1 MKLLIDENLSPTLVQ
16 HLAEVGAA
24 AVHVAH
30 CGLSGASD
38 PVVWRYAFKHD
49 QVVVTSN
56 VADFLH
62 LAGDVDLHPGVIIL
76 RAGHLSREEQW
87 AWLLPVVRRFSGPRT
102 DLVNR
107 VVVVSGPGRFRVRAI
122 PSLRVG
128 RK

>member
-1 MKLLIDENLSPTLVQ
+1 MKILIDENLSPALVRQ
-16 HLAEVGAA
+16 LAEVGAA

-56 VADFLH
+56 VEDFLQ
-62 LAGDVDLHPGVIIL
+62 LAGDVDLHPGVIVL

-87 AWLLPVVRRFSGPRT
+87 AWLLPVVRRFSGPRA

-107 VVVVSGPGRFRVRAI
+107 VVVVSGPGRFQVRAI
-122 PSLRVG
+122 PPSRSG

>member
-1 MKLLIDENLSPTLVQ
+1 MKLLVDENLSPTLVQ
-16 HLAEVGAA
+16 HLAEFGVA

-38 PVVWRYAFKHD
+38 PVVWRYAFEHD

-62 LAGDVDLHPGVIIL
+62 LAGDVDLHPGVIVL
-76 RAGHLSREEQW
+76 RAGHLGREEQW
-87 AWLLPVVRRFSGPRT
+87 AWLLPVVRRFSDPRA

-122 PSLRVG
+122 PPSRAG